1 MKKPPRFFI
10 NLESIDIAEGVVT
23 LSQRALIAQI
33 KNVLRLRA
41 GDFIDVL
48 DGHGRIYHCRLDHMS
63 ANKKQAT
70 QIWSAR
76 IESAASAS
84 GEPPILIE
92 IALPIL
98 RSNRYEWA
106 LEKLTEL
113 GASSV
118 VPIVVEHS
126 VTREGKLER
135 WQAIVREAAEQCER
149 ALVPRVLPPIAL
161 QDYLKELP
169 AAGQKQVNL
178 ICAERSNAQALPV
191 VLCNQMHEAPHKIS
205 VIVGAE
211 GGFTEEEIQLAENA
225 GAKPVSLGS
234 RILRSETAAIYA
246 LSLIISQVDQN
257 SLAAG
262 TI

>member
-1 MKKPPRFFI
+1 MKKPPRFFV
-10 NLESIDIAEGVVT
+10 NLESIDLAQGIVT
-23 LSQRALIAQI
+23 LNQRTLIAQI
-33 KNVLRLRA
+33 TNVLRLRT
-41 GDFIDVL
+41 GDLIDVL
-48 DGHGRIYHCRLDHMS
+48 DGKGHIYRCRLDPMPGG
-63 ANKKQAT
+63 KKQAG
-70 QIWSAR
+70 QVWSAS

-84 GEPPILIE
+84 GEPAVLIE

-113 GASSV
+113 GASSI
-118 VPIVVEHS
+118 VPIVVERS
-126 VTREGKLER
+126 VAREGKLER

-149 ALVPRVLPPIAL
+149 GLTPRVLPPIAL

-169 AAGQKQVNL
+169 AVGQNQVNL

-191 VLCNQMHEAPHKIS
+191 VLCNQMHQAPHKIS

-225 GAKPVSLGS
+225 GAVPVSLGS
-234 RILRSETAAIYA
+234 RILRAETAAIYA

>member
-1 MKKPPRFFI
+1 MKKPPRFFVD
-10 NLESIDIAEGVVT
+10 LESIDLAEGTVT
-23 LSQRALIAQI
+23 ISQRALIAQI
-33 KNVLRLRA
+33 SNVLRLRA

-48 DGHGRIYHCRLDHMS
+48 DGHGHIYRCRLDPMP
-63 ANKKQAT
+63 ANKKQAAQT
-70 QIWSAR
+70 WSAR
-76 IESAASAS
+76 IESATSAS
-84 GEPPILIE
+84 GEPTVLIE

-113 GASSV
+113 GASSI
-118 VPIVVEHS
+118 VPIIVEHS
-126 VTREGKLER
+126 VQREGKLER

-169 AAGQKQVNL
+169 QAGQKQVNL

-191 VLCNQMHEAPHKIS
+191 VLCNQMREAPHKIS

-211 GGFTEEEIQLAENA
+211 GGFTEEEVQLAEKA
-225 GAKPVSLGS
+225 GTKPVSLGS

-246 LSLIISQVDQN
+246 LSLIISQMDQN
-257 SLAAG
+257 PLAAG